1 MRINSKAWAGLIV
14 ALLFLI
20 ASFVLRGFIV
30 QNPEM
35 AKNMARGIASPM
47 TWPRIMLSGT
57 ALFAFGWFVQ
67 GIVHLVRSA
76 RHKATH
82 GSDVEDIAIEFGDV
96 GFEHH
101 AIPLPPRPVVL
112 GIVLALAYTFAIP
125 WLGFPIATVI
135 FMVLWFAIGGF
146 RNPVK
151 VSMVTLIGTVILL
164 YVFVKL
170 ALMPLDRGV
179 GVLDHFTI
187 GLFRLLG
194 IY

>member
-1 MRINSKAWAGLIV
+1 MRTNRKAWAGLIS
-14 ALLFLI
+14 ALFFLI
-20 ASFVLRGFIV
+20 AAFVLSRHIV

-35 AKNMARGIASPM
+35 AKHMARGIASPL
-47 TWPRIMLSGT
+47 TWPRIMLSGIG
-57 ALFAFGWFVQ
+57 LFAFGWVVQ
-67 GIVHLVRSA
+67 GIVHLVRTA
-76 RHKATH
+76 RHKAVP

-101 AIPLPPRPVVL
+101 AIPLPPLPVVL
-112 GIVLALAYTFAIP
+112 GIALALAYTFSIP
-125 WLGFPIATVI
+125 WLGFPIATVV

-146 RNPVK
+146 RNPLK
-151 VSMVTLIGTVILL
+151 VSSVALIGTVVLMFI
-164 YVFVKL
+164 FVKL

-179 GVLDHFTI
+179 GVLDTFTI

>member
-1 MRINSKAWAGLIV
+1 MRTNSKAWAGLIS

-20 ASFVLRGFIV
+20 ASFVLSRYIV

-35 AKNMARGIASPM
+35 AKHMARGIASPL
-47 TWPRIMLSGT
+47 TWPRIMLSGM
-57 ALFAFGWFVQ
+57 ALFAFGWVVQ
-67 GIVHLVRSA
+67 GIVHLVRTA
-76 RHKATH
+76 RHKPVP
-82 GSDVEDIAIEFGDV
+82 GSDVEHIAIEFGDV

-101 AIPLPPRPVVL
+101 AIPRPPLPVVL

-125 WLGFPIATVI
+125 WLGFPIATVV

-146 RNPVK
+146 RNPLK
-151 VSMVTLIGTVILL
+151 VSSVALIGTVVLMFI
-164 YVFVKL
+164 FVKL

-179 GVLDHFTI
+179 GVLDTFTI

>member
-14 ALLFLI
+14 ALLILI
-20 ASFVLRGFIV
+20 ATFVLRGFIV

-35 AKNMARGIASPM
+35 AKNMARGIASPL
-47 TWPRIMLSGT
+47 TWPRIMLSGA
-57 ALFAFGWFVQ
+57 ALFAFGWVVQ

-76 RHKATH
+76 RHQAAH
-82 GSDVEDIAIEFGDV
+82 GSDVEDIAIEFGDA

-101 AIPLPPRPVVL
+101 AIARPPLPVVL
-112 GIVLALAYTFAIP
+112 GILLALAYTFAIP
-125 WLGFPIATVI
+125 WLGFPIATAL

-146 RNPVK
+146 RNPLK
-151 VSMVTLIGTVILL
+151 VGLVTLIGSVVLM

-179 GVLDHFTI
+179 GVLDNFTI